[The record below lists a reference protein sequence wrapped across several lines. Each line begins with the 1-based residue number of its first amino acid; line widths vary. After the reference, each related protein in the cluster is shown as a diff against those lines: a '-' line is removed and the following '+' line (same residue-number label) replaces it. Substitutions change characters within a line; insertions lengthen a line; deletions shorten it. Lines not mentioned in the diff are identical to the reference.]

1 MKSQHRSLTGKYI
14 DLVLEDG
21 DTYATAEFK
30 KLAGGSVCH
39 WIVSGRSDDGLP
51 AMLLDLPIP
60 MRSTDEDSMIL
71 EATKFATDFLF
82 PMAQRLSKTPGAGEK
97 LPELNVEMK
106 RSLFE
111 EHMHHH
117 FSPERAGSLTL
128 QRQTEALFRMATFL
142 RVFSPIQTIAKFQNV
157 APSTV
162 ETRVKKGRASGAIPK
177 ASEVRA
183 RKEILKK
190 GLDA

>member
-1 MKSQHRSLTGKYI
+1 
-14 DLVLEDG
+14 
-21 DTYATAEFK
+21 
-30 KLAGGSVCH
+30 
-39 WIVSGRSDDGLP
+39 
-51 AMLLDLPIP
+51 
-60 MRSTDEDSMIL
+60 
-71 EATKFATDFLF
+71 
-82 PMAQRLSKTPGAGEK
+82 MAQRLSKTPGAGEK

-111 EHMHHH
+111 DHMHHH

-183 RKEILKK
+183 RKELLKK
-190 GLDA
+190 GK